1 MSVKEWDNAPAD
13 LCRTIFISVPTHPK
27 VVEARRSFF
36 ALVSLSILMGH
47 LTTEGGKDAQPNVL
61 VPLYIEA
68 ACSVL
73 LMGCVHGVGTE
84 EDKERGDSPGLV
96 AAVAT
101 GLLMLSVDV
110 AGVAGYTVVVLPLFL
125 FLVADVTMAIRGWW
139 LWKSELH
146 SSVRCVASF

>member
-96 AAVAT
+96 ASLCFS
-101 GLLMLSVDV
+101 LLMLSTPSP
-110 AGVAGYTVVVLPLFL
+110 GYTVVVLPLFL